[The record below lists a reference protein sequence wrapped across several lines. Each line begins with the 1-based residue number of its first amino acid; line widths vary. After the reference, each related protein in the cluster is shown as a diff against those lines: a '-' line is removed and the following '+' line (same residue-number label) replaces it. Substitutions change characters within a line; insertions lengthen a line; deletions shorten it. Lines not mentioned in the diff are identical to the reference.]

1 VALASHDDSVSV
13 RDTEAAHEATTLT
26 PPAAA
31 QRPKRPTPTPT
42 PTPDF
47 ETLFQSAPGCFL
59 VLDPE
64 LTIVAVSDAFLAAT
78 LSVRAEIVGRPLF
91 EAFPDNPDDPY
102 TEGVRNLK
110 ASLDRVRRELRDDSM
125 SVQKYDVQR
134 PEEAGGG
141 FEERFWSPHNSP
153 VLTPDGELAYIIH
166 QVQDVTEF
174 IRAVRERESRPPFE
188 LARLNAMEAEV
199 VRRAREVADAGRAL
213 KEANEQLEI
222 LYARSQELDRLKT
235 QFFSNVSHELRT
247 PLSLI
252 LGPAER
258 LLADA
263 DMAADDPK
271 RHDLEVILRNARVLL
286 SHVNDLLD
294 TAKVEA
300 AKLNL
305 EYAELDMARL
315 VRIVANSFETLAVD
329 RAVHFIVVA
338 PEGEVAVEVDPGRV
352 QQVLLNLLSN
362 AFKFTPADGTVRI
375 EMRDVPGGGAVRV
388 EVADSGPGIAADN
401 RDEVFERFHQLEGTA
416 RRKMGGTGLGL
427 HIARELVLLHGGHIE
442 VDDAPEG
449 GALFVVELP
458 LRAPAGTDV
467 RPDDTGMLEE
477 FPPDRVLDTHVPPGR
492 ASTSPHDGPGG
503 IGSGA
508 GFEEPLVLVVE
519 DNLDMNQFLCEAL
532 APAFRVYAA
541 FDGRQGVE
549 MARSLKPD
557 LIVCDFMMPELSG
570 DELVREV
577 RADSTIESTPVLIL
591 TARNDSTARINVLR
605 VGAND
610 YMLKPFYQAELRART
625 DNLIK
630 VRRAEQTLRAL
641 DMANER
647 DRIARDLHDLVIQR
661 VFGAGMRLTSM
672 VPAMP
677 AATGDRLRDV
687 VEELDNVI
695 ADIRTTI
702 FDLTAQEVAGQGLR
716 ADVLQLT
723 TDAAERLGY
732 RPQVRFVGAVDTI
745 ADRERADQFL
755 AVLRE
760 SLSNVIRHAAATAVE
775 VTVAADDKEL
785 VLVVADNG
793 VGLVPGAP
801 PSGGFGL
808 RNMEARA
815 ASLGGTCSV
824 RPNEPQGAV
833 VEWRVPLG

>member
-1 VALASHDDSVSV
+1 MTAHDPAS
-13 RDTEAAHEATTLT
+13 
-26 PPAAA
+26 AAA
-31 QRPKRPTPTPT
+31 APSQDRPEQAAARA
-42 PTPDF
+42 PDF
-47 ETLFQSAPGCFL
+47 QTLFQSAPGLYL
-59 VLDPE
+59 VLDPD

-78 LSVRAEIVGRPLF
+78 LTTRADIVGHPIF
-91 EAFPDNPDDPY
+91 ESFPDNPDDPNS
-102 TEGVRNLK
+102 TGVRNLK
-110 ASLDRVRRELRDDSM
+110 ASLDRVRRELKDDSM
-125 SVQKYDVQR
+125 TVQKYDVQR
-134 PEEAGGG
+134 PETAGGG

-153 VLTPDGELAYIIH
+153 VLNPDGSLAYIIH
-166 QVQDVTEF
+166 EVQDVTDF
-174 IRAVRERESRPPFE
+174 IRVVRERESKPPFE
-188 LARLNAMEAEV
+188 QSRLDAMEAEI

-263 DMAADDPK
+263 DLPADDPV
-271 RHDLEVILRNARVLL
+271 RHDLEVILRNARLLL

-300 AKLNL
+300 AKLDL
-305 EYAELDMARL
+305 TYAELDMARL

-362 AFKFTPADGTVRI
+362 AFAFTPSDGTVRI
-375 EMRDVPGGGAVRV
+375 EMCDVPGSDAVRV
-388 EVADSGPGIAADN
+388 EIADSGPGIAVDD
-401 RDEVFERFHQLEGTA
+401 RDEVFERFHQLKATA
-416 RRKMGGTGLGL
+416 RRKPGGTGLGL
-427 HIARELVLLHGGHIE
+427 HISRELVRLHGGYIE

-458 LRAPAGTDV
+458 LRAPAGTEV
-467 RPDDTGMLEE
+467 RPDGTRMLEDV
-477 FPPDRVLDTHVPPGR
+477 PSGRLLDPTVVAGRV
-492 ASTSPHDGPGG
+492 STSPRDGLGGAAPG
-503 IGSGA
+503 SSA
-508 GFEEPLVLVVE
+508 DADDPVVLVVE
-519 DNLDMNQFLCEAL
+519 DNQDMNEFLCEAL
-532 APAFRVYAA
+532 ASAFRVHAA

-549 MARSLKPD
+549 MARQLKPD

-577 RADSTIESTPVLIL
+577 RADSTIEYTPVLIL

-610 YMLKPFYQAELRART
+610 YMLKPFYSAELRARA

-661 VFGAGMRLTSM
+661 VFGAGMRLSSM

-677 AATGDRLRDV
+677 AATGERLRDV
-687 VEELDNVI
+687 VGELDNVI
-695 ADIRTTI
+695 SDIRTTI
-702 FDLTAQEVAGQGLR
+702 FDLTAQEAAGKGVR
-716 ADVLQLT
+716 TEVLQLT
-723 TDAAERLGY
+723 NDAAERLGY
-732 RPQVRFVGAVDTI
+732 RPQVRFNGAVDTI
-745 ADRERADQFL
+745 AHREVADQFL

-760 SLSNVIRHAAATAVE
+760 SLSNVIRHAGATTVE
-775 VTVAADDKEL
+775 VTVTADGKEL
-785 VLVVADNG
+785 GLVVADNG
-793 VGLVPGAP
+793 TGLVPGAKP
-801 PSGGFGL
+801 VGGFGL
-808 RNMEARA
+808 RNMAARA
-815 ASLGGTCSV
+815 AALGGTCEV
-824 RPNEPQGAV
+824 RPNEPRGTV
-833 VEWRVPLG
+833 VEWRVPMG

>member
-1 VALASHDDSVSV
+1 MTAHDPASALAASPL
-13 RDTEAAHEATTLT
+13 A
-26 PPAAA
+26 
-31 QRPKRPTPTPT
+31 
-42 PTPDF
+42 PDF
-47 ETLFQSAPGCFL
+47 QTLFQSAPGLYL

-78 LSVRAEIVGRPLF
+78 LTTRADIIGHPIF
-91 EAFPDNPDDPY
+91 ETFPDNPDDPNSA
-102 TEGVRNLK
+102 GVRNLK
-110 ASLDRVRRELRDDSM
+110 ASLDRVRRELKADSM

-134 PEEAGGG
+134 PEAAGGG

-153 VLTPDGELAYIIH
+153 VLHADGSLAYIIH
-166 QVQDVTEF
+166 EVQDVTDF
-174 IRAVRERESRPPFE
+174 IRVVRERESKPPFE
-188 LARLNAMEAEV
+188 QSRLDAMEAEI

-263 DMAADDPK
+263 DLPADDPV

-305 EYAELDMARL
+305 TYAELDMARL
-315 VRIVANSFETLAVD
+315 VRIVANNFETLAVD

-375 EMRDVPGGGAVRV
+375 EMRDAPGSDAVRI
-388 EVADSGPGIAADN
+388 EVADSGPGVAIAH

-416 RRKMGGTGLGL
+416 RRKTGGTGLGL
-427 HIARELVLLHGGHIE
+427 HIARELVLLHGGYIE

-458 LRAPAGTDV
+458 LRAPAGTEV
-467 RPDDTGMLEE
+467 RPDGAGMLEDV
-477 FPPDRVLDTHVPPGR
+477 PSDRVLDPFVAIGR
-492 ASTSPHDGPGG
+492 TSSPHDGLGVA
-503 IGSGA
+503 GSDA
-508 GFEEPLVLVVE
+508 GTDGDAEEPLVLVVE
-519 DNLDMNQFLCEAL
+519 DNKDMNEFLCEAL
-532 APAFRVYAA
+532 ASAFRVHAA

-549 MARSLKPD
+549 MARQLKPD
-557 LIVCDFMMPELSG
+557 LIVCDFMMPELTG

-610 YMLKPFYQAELRART
+610 YMLKPFYSAELRARA

-677 AATGDRLRDV
+677 GATGDRLRDV
-687 VEELDNVI
+687 VQELDNVI
-695 ADIRTTI
+695 SDIRTTI
-702 FDLTAQEVAGQGLR
+702 FDLTAQEAASKGVR
-716 ADVLQLT
+716 TEVLQLT
-723 TDAAERLGY
+723 NDAAEHLGY
-732 RPQVRFVGAVDTI
+732 RPHVRFNGAVDTI
-745 ADRERADQFL
+745 ADREVADQFL

-760 SLSNVIRHAAATAVE
+760 SLSNVIRHADATAVD
-775 VTVAADDKEL
+775 VTVTADGQEL
-785 VLVVADNG
+785 GLVVADNG
-793 VGLVPGAP
+793 SGLVPGAKP
-801 PSGGFGL
+801 VGGFGL
-808 RNMEARA
+808 RNMAARA
-815 ASLGGTCSV
+815 ASLGGTCDV
-824 RPNEPQGAV
+824 RPNEPQGTV

>member
-1 VALASHDDSVSV
+1 
-13 RDTEAAHEATTLT
+13 
-26 PPAAA
+26 
-31 QRPKRPTPTPT
+31 
-42 PTPDF
+42 
-47 ETLFQSAPGCFL
+47 
-59 VLDPE
+59 
-64 LTIVAVSDAFLAAT
+64 
-78 LSVRAEIVGRPLF
+78 
-91 EAFPDNPDDPY
+91 
-102 TEGVRNLK
+102 
-110 ASLDRVRRELRDDSM
+110 
-125 SVQKYDVQR
+125 
-134 PEEAGGG
+134 
-141 FEERFWSPHNSP
+141 
-153 VLTPDGELAYIIH
+153 
-166 QVQDVTEF
+166 
-174 IRAVRERESRPPFE
+174 
-188 LARLNAMEAEV
+188 MEAEI

-263 DMAADDPK
+263 GLPADDPV

-300 AKLNL
+300 AKLDL
-305 EYAELDMARL
+305 TYAELDMARL

-375 EMRDVPGGGAVRV
+375 EMCDVPGSDAVRV
-388 EVADSGPGIAADN
+388 EIADSGPGIAIDHREA
-401 RDEVFERFHQLEGTA
+401 VFERFHQLQGTE
-416 RRKMGGTGLGL
+416 RRKIGGTGLGL
-427 HIARELVLLHGGHIE
+427 HIARELVLLHGGYIE

-458 LRAPAGTDV
+458 LRAPAGTEV
-467 RPDDTGMLEE
+467 RPDGTGLLEDV
-477 FPPDRVLDTHVPPGR
+477 PPERVLDPPVASGR
-492 ASTSPHDGPGG
+492 TPASAHDEPGG
-503 IGSGA
+503 AGSGA
-508 GFEEPLVLVVE
+508 DEPLVLVVE
-519 DNLDMNQFLCEAL
+519 DNEDMNQFLCEAL
-532 APAFRVYAA
+532 ASAFRVHAA

-549 MARSLKPD
+549 MARQLRPD
-557 LIVCDFMMPELSG
+557 LIVCDFMMPELTG

-577 RADSTIESTPVLIL
+577 RADATIESTPVLIL

-610 YMLKPFYQAELRART
+610 YMLKPFYSAELRARA

-687 VEELDNVI
+687 VQELDNVI
-695 ADIRTTI
+695 SDIRTTI
-702 FDLTAQEVAGQGLR
+702 FDLTAQEAAGKGVR
-716 ADVLQLT
+716 TEVLQLT
-723 TDAAERLGY
+723 NDAAERLGY
-732 RPQVRFVGAVDTI
+732 RPRVRFNGAVDTI
-745 ADRERADQFL
+745 ADRAVADQFL

-760 SLSNVIRHAAATAVE
+760 SLSNVIRHADATAVE
-775 VTVAADDKEL
+775 VTVTADSKEL
-785 VLVVADNG
+785 GLVVADNG
-793 VGLVPGAP
+793 TGLVPGAKP
-801 PSGGFGL
+801 AGGFGL
-808 RNMEARA
+808 RNMAARA
-815 ASLGGTCSV
+815 ASLGGTCDI
-824 RPNEPQGAV
+824 RPNEPQGTV
-833 VEWRVPLG
+833 VEWRVPLD

>member
-1 VALASHDDSVSV
+1 VTAHDPASAVASPVTAPVSL
-13 RDTEAAHEATTLT
+13 ET
-26 PPAAA
+26 PA
-31 QRPKRPTPTPT
+31 
-42 PTPDF
+42 PDF
-47 ETLFQSAPGCFL
+47 EVLFESAPGCYL
-59 VLDPE
+59 VVDPDQ
-64 LTIVAVSDAFLAAT
+64 TIVAVSNAFLTAT
-78 LSVRAEIVGRPLF
+78 LSVRDDIVGRNIF
-91 EAFPDNPDDPY
+91 EAFPDNPDDPDN
-102 TEGVRNLK
+102 EGARNLK
-110 ASLDRVRRELRDDSM
+110 ASLDRVRRELRPDSM
-125 SVQKYDVQR
+125 SVQKYDVRR
-134 PEEAGGG
+134 PEASGGG

-153 VLTPDGELAYIIH
+153 ILNPDGSLAYIIH
-166 QVQDVTEF
+166 EVQDVTDF

-188 LARLNAMEAEV
+188 FARLSAMEAEV

-258 LLADA
+258 LLADGDLA
-263 DMAADDPK
+263 PDDPG

-300 AKLNL
+300 GKLDL
-305 EYAELDMARL
+305 RYAELDMARL

-362 AFKFTPADGTVRI
+362 AFKFTPTDGTVRI
-375 EMRDVPGGGAVRV
+375 EMRDVPGSDAVRV
-388 EVADSGPGIAADN
+388 EIADSGPGIAIDH
-401 RDEVFERFHQLEGTA
+401 REEVFERFHQLESTVK
-416 RRKMGGTGLGL
+416 RKTGGTGLGL
-427 HIARELVLLHGGHIE
+427 HIARELVLLHGGYIE

-458 LRAPAGTDV
+458 LRAPSGTEV
-467 RPDDTGMLEE
+467 RPDGSAQLE
-477 FPPDRVLDTHVPPGR
+477 DAAAARVLDSHAPSLRTATAPR
-492 ASTSPHDGPGG
+492 DGLGSAR
-503 IGSGA
+503 SGA
-508 GFEEPLVLVVE
+508 GDASDEPLVLVVE
-519 DNLDMNQFLCEAL
+519 DNVDMNEFLCEAL
-532 APAFRVYAA
+532 ASAFRVHAA
-541 FDGRQGVE
+541 FDGREGVE
-549 MARSLKPD
+549 MARRLRPD
-557 LIVCDFMMPELSG
+557 LIVCDFMMPELTG

-610 YMLKPFYQAELRART
+610 YMLKPFYSAELRARAG
-625 DNLIK
+625 NLIK

-702 FDLTAQEVAGQGLR
+702 FDLTAQESAGRGLR
-716 ADVLQLT
+716 TDVLQLT
-723 TDAAERLGY
+723 NDAAERLGY
-732 RPQVRFVGAVDTI
+732 RPQVRFNGAVDTI
-745 ADRERADQFL
+745 ADREIADQLL

-760 SLSNVIRHAAATAVE
+760 SLSNVIRHAAASAVE
-775 VTVAADDKEL
+775 VGVSADSTEL
-785 VLVVADNG
+785 VLVVVDNG
-793 VGLVPGAP
+793 VGVDPHAP
-801 PSGGFGL
+801 PPSGFGL
-808 RNMEARA
+808 RNMGARA
-815 ASLGGTCSV
+815 ATLGGRCEV
-824 RPNEPQGAV
+824 RPNDPQGTV
-833 VEWRVPLG
+833 VEWRVPFG

>member
-1 VALASHDDSVSV
+1 VTGHDPAFAVAVPV
-13 RDTEAAHEATTLT
+13 TPQEAPESPVTVQS
-26 PPAAA
+26 PAPAPA
-31 QRPKRPTPTPT
+31 
-42 PTPDF
+42 PDF
-47 ETLFQSAPGCFL
+47 EMLFESAPGCYL
-59 VLDPE
+59 VVDPDQ
-64 LTIVAVSDAFLAAT
+64 TIVAVSDAFLAAT
-78 LSVRAEIVGRPLF
+78 LSDRDDIVGRIIF
-91 EAFPDNPDDPY
+91 EALPDNPDDPG
-102 TEGVRNLK
+102 TEGARNLK
-110 ASLDRVRRELRDDSM
+110 ASLDRVRRELRPDSM

-134 PEEAGGG
+134 PEAAGGG

-153 VLTPDGELAYIIH
+153 ILNADGSLAYIIH
-166 QVQDVTEF
+166 EVQDVTDF

-188 LARLNAMEAEV
+188 LARLSAMEAEV

-235 QFFSNVSHELRT
+235 QFFSNMSHELRT

-258 LLADA
+258 ILADGDLA
-263 DMAADDPK
+263 PDDPR

-300 AKLNL
+300 GMLDL
-305 EYAELDMARL
+305 RYAELDMARL

-375 EMRDVPGGGAVRV
+375 EMRDVPGSDAVRV
-388 EVADSGPGIAADN
+388 EIADSGPGVAIDH
-401 RDEVFERFHQLEGTA
+401 REEVFERFQQLKSTA
-416 RRKMGGTGLGL
+416 NRKTGGTGLGL
-427 HIARELVLLHGGHIE
+427 HIARELVLLHGGYIE

-467 RPDDTGMLEE
+467 RPDGSTLLEDVA
-477 FPPDRVLDTHVPPGR
+477 PARDLDTHSPSLR
-492 ASTSPHDGPGG
+492 AAAPHETPESA
-503 IGSGA
+503 GSSA
-508 GFEEPLVLVVE
+508 GDASDEPLVLVVE
-519 DNLDMNQFLCEAL
+519 DNVDMNQFLCEAL
-532 APAFRVYAA
+532 ATAFRVHAA
-541 FDGRQGVE
+541 FDGREGVE
-549 MARSLKPD
+549 MARRLKPD
-557 LIVCDFMMPELSG
+557 LIVCDFMMPELTG
-570 DELVREV
+570 DELVRKV

-610 YMLKPFYQAELRART
+610 YMLKPFYSAELRARA

-702 FDLTAQEVAGQGLR
+702 FDLTAEESAGRGLR
-716 ADVLQLT
+716 TDVLELT
-723 TDAAERLGY
+723 NDAAERLGY
-732 RPQVRFVGAVDTI
+732 RPQVRFSGAVDTI
-745 ADRERADQFL
+745 ADREVADQFL

-760 SLSNVIRHAAATAVE
+760 SLSNVIRHAAATAV
-775 VTVAADDKEL
+775 VVDVSADGKDL

-793 VGLVPGAP
+793 VGVDPDAP
-801 PSGGFGL
+801 PPSGFGL
-808 RNMEARA
+808 RNMDARA
-815 ASLGGTCSV
+815 AALGGCCDV
-824 RPNEPQGAV
+824 RPNDPQGTV
-833 VEWRVPLG
+833 VEWRVPFG

>member
-1 VALASHDDSVSV
+1 
-13 RDTEAAHEATTLT
+13 
-26 PPAAA
+26 
-31 QRPKRPTPTPT
+31 
-42 PTPDF
+42 
-47 ETLFQSAPGCFL
+47 
-59 VLDPE
+59 
-64 LTIVAVSDAFLAAT
+64 
-78 LSVRAEIVGRPLF
+78 
-91 EAFPDNPDDPY
+91 
-102 TEGVRNLK
+102 
-110 ASLDRVRRELRDDSM
+110 
-125 SVQKYDVQR
+125 
-134 PEEAGGG
+134 
-141 FEERFWSPHNSP
+141 
-153 VLTPDGELAYIIH
+153 
-166 QVQDVTEF
+166 
-174 IRAVRERESRPPFE
+174 
-188 LARLNAMEAEV
+188 MEAEV

-258 LLADA
+258 VLADA
-263 DMAADDPK
+263 DLAPDDPV

-300 AKLNL
+300 NKLDL
-305 EYAELDMARL
+305 QYVELDLARL

-338 PEGEVAVEVDPGRV
+338 PQGEVEAQIDPRRV

-362 AFKFTPADGTVRI
+362 AFKFTPANGTVRI
-375 EMRDVPGGGAVRV
+375 EMSDIPDSDAVRI
-388 EVADSGPGIAADN
+388 EVADSGPGIAIDH
-401 RDEVFERFHQLEGTA
+401 REEVFERFHQIQGTA
-416 RRKMGGTGLGL
+416 RRSAAGTGLGL
-427 HIARELVLLHGGHIE
+427 HIARELVQLHGGYIE

-458 LRAPAGTDV
+458 LRAPAGSDV
-467 RPDDTGMLEE
+467 RADTTGMLEDVPLE
-477 FPPDRVLDTHVPPGR
+477 WLLDAR
-492 ASTSPHDGPGG
+492 APTRRTSPPPQDGFGG
-503 IGSGA
+503 AAPGA
-508 GFEEPLVLVVE
+508 GPDEPLVLVVE
-519 DNLDMNQFLCEAL
+519 DNEDMNQFLCEAL
-532 APAFRVYAA
+532 ASAFRVHAA
-541 FDGRQGVE
+541 FDGREGVE
-549 MARSLKPD
+549 MARRLRPD
-557 LIVCDFMMPELSG
+557 LIVCDFMMPELTG

-610 YMLKPFYQAELRART
+610 YMLKPFYSAELRARA

-661 VFGAGMRLTSM
+661 VFGAGMRLNSM

-677 AATGDRLRDV
+677 AATGERLRDV

-695 ADIRTTI
+695 SDIRTTI
-702 FDLTAQEVAGQGLR
+702 FDLTAQETAGRSLR
-716 ADVLQLT
+716 IDVLELT
-723 TDAAERLGY
+723 NDAAERLGY
-732 RPQVRFVGAVDTI
+732 RPQVRFTGAVDTI
-745 ADRERADQFL
+745 ANREVADQFL

-760 SLSNVIRHAAATAVE
+760 SLSNVIRHADASSVE
-775 VTVAADDKEL
+775 VTVSVDGKEL
-785 VLVVADNG
+785 VLDVDDNG
-793 VGLVPGAP
+793 VGLDPDAP
-801 PSGGFGL
+801 PPSGFGL

-815 ASLGGTCSV
+815 ATHGGTCNIRS
-824 RPNEPQGAV
+824 NEPRGTV
-833 VEWRVPLG
+833 VEWRVPFG

>member
-1 VALASHDDSVSV
+1 VTAGDRASVVAVP
-13 RDTEAAHEATTLT
+13 ATT
-26 PPAAA
+26 PPEKAA
-31 QRPKRPTPTPT
+31 
-42 PTPDF
+42 PDF
-47 ETLFQSAPGCFL
+47 RTLFQSAPGLYL
-59 VLDPE
+59 VLDPD
-64 LTIVAVSDAFLAAT
+64 LTIVAVSDRFLAAT
-78 LSVRAEIVGRPLF
+78 LSSRDVIVGRNIF
-91 EAFPDNPDDPY
+91 DAFPDNPDDPD
-102 TEGVRNLK
+102 TEGVRNLR
-110 ASLDRVRRELRDDSM
+110 ASIDRVRRDLQPDSM
-125 SVQKYDVQR
+125 SVQKHDVQR
-134 PEEAGGG
+134 PDAAGGG

-153 VLTPDGELAYIIH
+153 ILGPDGSLAYIIH
-166 QVQDVTEF
+166 EVQDVTDF

-188 LARLNAMEAEV
+188 LARLSAMEAEV

-252 LGPAER
+252 MGPAER
-258 LLADA
+258 LLSDA
-263 DMAADDPK
+263 GLAADDPM

-286 SHVNDLLD
+286 SHVNDILD
-294 TAKVEA
+294 TAKLEA
-300 AKLNL
+300 AKLEL
-305 EYAELDMARL
+305 QYAALDMARL

-329 RAVHFIVVA
+329 RRVHFIVVA
-338 PEGEVAVEVDPGRV
+338 PEGEVAAEVDPGRV

-375 EMRDVPGGGAVRV
+375 EMHDVPGSDAVRV
-388 EVADSGPGIAADN
+388 EIADSGPGIALDH
-401 RDEVFERFHQLEGTA
+401 REEVFERFHQLGGPA
-416 RRKMGGTGLGL
+416 RRKTGGTGLGL
-427 HIARELVLLHGGHIE
+427 HIARELVLLHGGYIE

-458 LRAPAGTDV
+458 LRAPAGTEV
-467 RPDDTGMLEE
+467 RPDGSRALEDL
-477 FPPDRVLDTHVPPGR
+477 PPTRVLDAHMPPER
-492 ASTSPHDGPGG
+492 ATTTAPPEV
-503 IGSGA
+503 IGA
-508 GFEEPLVLVVE
+508 GASAGADVAFDEPLVLVVE
-519 DNLDMNQFLCEAL
+519 DNADMNQFLCEAL
-532 APAFRVYAA
+532 ATAFRVEAA

-549 MARSLKPD
+549 MAKQLQPD
-557 LIVCDFMMPELSG
+557 LIVCDFMMPELTG

-577 RADSTIESTPVLIL
+577 RADPTIESTPVLIL

-610 YMLKPFYQAELRART
+610 YMLKPFYSAELRARA

-661 VFGAGMRLTSM
+661 VFGAGMRLSSM

-702 FDLTAQEVAGQGLR
+702 FDLTAQEVAGRGLR
-716 ADVLQLT
+716 TDVLELT
-723 TDAAERLGY
+723 NDAAERLGY
-732 RPQVRFVGAVDTI
+732 RPQVRFIGAVDTI
-745 ADRERADQFL
+745 ADREVADQYL

-760 SLSNVIRHAAATAVE
+760 SLSNVVRHADATAVE
-775 VTVAADDKEL
+775 VTVSADSKEL

-793 VGLVPGAP
+793 TGVDPDSP
-801 PSGGFGL
+801 PASGFGL

-815 ASLGGTCSV
+815 ASLGGVCRV
-824 RPNEPQGAV
+824 RPNVPRGTV
-833 VEWRVPLG
+833 LEWRVPLG

>member
-1 VALASHDDSVSV
+1 VTAHDPAS
-13 RDTEAAHEATTLT
+13 
-26 PPAAA
+26 AAA
-31 QRPKRPTPTPT
+31 VPGAAAMTTKTPE
-42 PTPDF
+42 PDF
-47 ETLFQSAPGCFL
+47 AALFQSAPGCYL
-59 VLDPE
+59 VLDPD
-64 LTIVAVSDAFLAAT
+64 LTIVAVSDAYLAVT
-78 LSVRAEIVGRPLF
+78 LSSRADIVGRNIF
-91 EAFPDNPDDPY
+91 DAFPDNPDDPV
-102 TEGVRNLK
+102 TEGERNLK
-110 ASLDRVRRELRDDSM
+110 ASFDRVRRELRADSM
-125 SVQKYDVQR
+125 SVQKYDMQR
-134 PEEAGGG
+134 PESAGGG

-153 VLTPDGELAYIIH
+153 VLNPDGSLAYIIH
-166 QVQDVTEF
+166 AVQDVTDF

-188 LARLNAMEAEV
+188 LARLSAMEAEV

-263 DMAADDPK
+263 DFAADDPK

-300 AKLNL
+300 AKLDL
-305 EYAELDMARL
+305 RYAELDMARL
-315 VRIVANSFETLAVD
+315 VRLVANSFETLAVD
-329 RAVHFIVVA
+329 SAVHFIVVA
-338 PEGEVAVEVDPGRV
+338 PEGEVAIEVDPGRI

-362 AFKFTPADGTVRI
+362 AFKFTPSDGTVRI
-375 EMRDVPGGGAVRV
+375 EMRDVPGSDAVRV
-388 EVADSGPGIAADN
+388 EVADSGAGIAVDHRN
-401 RDEVFERFHQLEGTA
+401 EVFERFHQIEGSA
-416 RRKMGGTGLGL
+416 RRRTGGTGLGL
-427 HIARELVLLHGGHIE
+427 HIARELVQLHGGFIE

-458 LRAPAGTDV
+458 LRAPSGTEV
-467 RPDDTGMLEE
+467 RPDGTGLLEDV
-477 FPPDRVLDTHVPPGR
+477 PPHRVLDAHVPAGR
-492 ASTSPHDGPGG
+492 AAALPHDGFG
-503 IGSGA
+503 GA
-508 GFEEPLVLVVE
+508 GPGPGAEEPLVLVVE
-519 DNLDMNQFLCEAL
+519 DNADMNQFLCEAL
-532 APAFRVYAA
+532 ASAFRVHAA
-541 FDGRQGVE
+541 FDGREGVE
-549 MARSLKPD
+549 MARRLKPD
-557 LIVCDFMMPELSG
+557 LIVCDFMMPELTG

-577 RADSTIESTPVLIL
+577 RADAAIESTPVLIL
-591 TARNDSTARINVLR
+591 TARNDSAARINVLR

-610 YMLKPFYQAELRART
+610 YMLKPFYSAELRARA

-661 VFGAGMRLTSM
+661 VFGAGMRLSSM

-677 AATGDRLRDV
+677 SATGERLRDV
-687 VEELDNVI
+687 VAELDNVI

-702 FDLTAQEVAGQGLR
+702 FDLTAQESAGRGVR
-716 ADVLQLT
+716 TDVLQLT
-723 TDAAERLGY
+723 NDAAERLGY
-732 RPQVRFVGAVDTI
+732 RPHVRFNGAVDTF
-745 ADRERADQFL
+745 ADREVADQFL

-775 VTVAADDKEL
+775 VTVTADGKEL

-793 VGLVPGAP
+793 VGLDPDAP
-801 PSGGFGL
+801 PPSGFGL
-808 RNMEARA
+808 RNMGARA
-815 ASLGGTCSV
+815 ATLGGTCSV
-824 RPNEPQGAV
+824 RPNEPQGTV
-833 VEWRVPLG
+833 VEWRVPFG

>member
-1 VALASHDDSVSV
+1 VTAHDP
-13 RDTEAAHEATTLT
+13 A
-26 PPAAA
+26 PAAA
-31 QRPKRPTPTPT
+31 APAKTAKTAE
-42 PTPDF
+42 PDF
-47 ETLFQSAPGCFL
+47 ATLFESLPGCYL
-59 VLDPE
+59 VLDPDQ
-64 LTIVAVSDAFLAAT
+64 TIVAVSDAFLAAT
-78 LSVRAEIVGRPLF
+78 LSLRNDVLGHYIF
-91 EAFPDNPDDPY
+91 EAFPDNPDDPT
-102 TEGVRNLK
+102 TEGARNLK
-110 ASLDRVRRELRDDSM
+110 ASLDRVRRELRADSM

-134 PEEAGGG
+134 PESAGGG

-153 VLTPDGELAYIIH
+153 VLNPDGSLAYIIH
-166 QVQDVTEF
+166 EVQDVTDF

-263 DMAADDPK
+263 DFAADDPK

-300 AKLNL
+300 GKLDL
-305 EYAELDMARL
+305 QYAELDMARL
-315 VRIVANSFETLAVD
+315 VRLVANSFETLAVD
-329 RAVHFIVVA
+329 SAVHFIVVA
-338 PEGEVAVEVDPGRV
+338 PEGEVAVEIDPGRI

-362 AFKFTPADGTVRI
+362 AFKFTPTDGTVRI
-375 EMRDVPGGGAVRV
+375 EMHNVPGSDAVRV
-388 EVADSGPGIAADN
+388 EVADSGPGITLDH
-401 RDEVFERFHQLEGTA
+401 RDEVFERFHQLEGSA
-416 RRKMGGTGLGL
+416 RRRTGGTGLGL
-427 HIARELVLLHGGHIE
+427 HIARELVQLHGGYIE

-467 RPDDTGMLEE
+467 RPDGTGLLDDV
-477 FPPDRVLDTHVPPGR
+477 PRDRVLDAHMPAGR
-492 ASTSPHDGPGG
+492 AAALPHDGFGGAAPGPG
-503 IGSGA
+503 T
-508 GFEEPLVLVVE
+508 EEPLVLVVE
-519 DNLDMNQFLCEAL
+519 DNTDMNQFLCEAL
-532 APAFRVYAA
+532 ASAFRVHAA
-541 FDGRQGVE
+541 FDGREGVE
-549 MARSLKPD
+549 MARRLKPD
-557 LIVCDFMMPELSG
+557 LIVCDFMMPELTG

-610 YMLKPFYQAELRART
+610 YMLKPFYSAELRARA

-661 VFGAGMRLTSM
+661 VFGAGMRLSSM

-677 AATGDRLRDV
+677 SATGERLQDV
-687 VEELDNVI
+687 VAELDNVI

-702 FDLTAQEVAGQGLR
+702 FDLTAQESAGRGVR
-716 ADVLQLT
+716 TDVLQLT
-723 TDAAERLGY
+723 NDAAERLGY
-732 RPQVRFVGAVDTI
+732 RPQVRFNGAVDTI
-745 ADRERADQFL
+745 ADREVADQFL

-760 SLSNVIRHAAATAVE
+760 SLSNVIRHAAASAVE
-775 VTVAADDKEL
+775 VTVTADSKEL
-785 VLVVADNG
+785 ALVVADNG
-793 VGLVPGAP
+793 VGLDPDAP
-801 PSGGFGL
+801 PPSGFGL
-808 RNMEARA
+808 RNMGARA
-815 ASLGGTCSV
+815 ATLGGTCSV
-824 RPNEPQGAV
+824 RPNEPQGTV
-833 VEWRVPLG
+833 VEWRVPFG